1 MVTLYLDGL
10 RNMEDASYTLKV
22 MFRILTLNMKKILAI
37 TWFKKSLA
45 PNRIV
50 WVGHIVKLDRTW

>member
-22 MFRILTLNMKKILAI
+22 MFSILTLNMKKILAI
-37 TWFKKSLA
+37 TWFKNSLA
-45 PNRIV
+45 PNHIV
-50 WVGHIVKLDRTW
+50 WVGQIEKLDRTW

>member
-22 MFRILTLNMKKILAI
+22 MFSILTLNMKKILAI
-37 TWFKKSLA
+37 TWFKNSLA

-50 WVGHIVKLDRTW
+50 WVGQIEKLDRT

>member
-22 MFRILTLNMKKILAI
+22 MFSILTLNMKKILAI

-50 WVGHIVKLDRTW
+50 WVGQIEKLDRTW